1 MDNRPNLGERLP
13 AAGGQSGLASFLP
26 DFCDIRVVFAV
37 VLAGELLALVLALM
51 SVPALDFWQALGGT
65 SLFVQWVG
73 LTSAAVLCVTGQR
86 ISRLGPAATA
96 SLILGL
102 VVALTTLLSLIT
114 LWLLDETLVPP
125 RVSREGWGFVARNVA
140 VGSLVGAVALRY
152 LYVQHQWRQNLA
164 REASAR
170 VQALQARIR
179 PHFLFNS
186 MNTIASLTRTSPAL
200 AERVVED
207 LADLFRVSLGDA
219 RVPATLGREL
229 EVSRRYLEIEALRLG
244 NRLETRWEVG
254 GLPAGAL
261 LPPLTVQPLLENAV
275 YHGIEPA
282 PEGGVVRISGQLADG
297 IVELRVENPLPP
309 PGTPARNGNRIAQD
323 NVRQRLEAFFG
334 KAAGLEAGPA
344 QGRYVAVLRFPLR
357 EPSR

>member
-1 MDNRPNLGERLP
+1 MEAN
-13 AAGGQSGLASFLP
+13 AAASRAAPFLP

-73 LTSAAVLCVTGQR
+73 LTAAAVLCASGR
-86 ISRLGPAATA
+86 RLSSLRPAAT
-96 SLILGL
+96 SVLVLGL
-102 VVALTTLLSLIT
+102 VVALTALLSLIT
-114 LWLLDETLVPP
+114 LWLLDESLVPP
-125 RVSREGWGFVARNVA
+125 RVSPAGWGFLARNVA
-140 VGSLVGAVALRY
+140 VGGLVGAVALRY

-229 EVSRRYLEIEALRLG
+229 EVSRRYLDIEALRLG
-244 NRLETRWEVG
+244 DRLETRWEVG
-254 GLPAGAL
+254 GLPANAL

-275 YHGIEPA
+275 YHGVEPA
-282 PEGGVVRISGQLADG
+282 PEGGLVRVSGRLADG
-297 IVELRVENPLPP
+297 VVELRVENPLPP
-309 PGTPARNGNRIAQD
+309 AGAPPRNGNRIAQD

-334 KAAGLEAGPA
+334 KAAGLEAGPVE
-344 QGRYVAVLRFPLR
+344 GRYVAVLRFPMR
-357 EPSR
+357 EQMR

>member
-1 MDNRPNLGERLP
+1 MSR
-13 AAGGQSGLASFLP
+13 FLP

-37 VLAGELLALVLALM
+37 VLAGEILALVLALM

-73 LTSAAVLCVTGQR
+73 LTAAAVLCAGGRQL
-86 ISRLGPAATA
+86 SRLSPPATA
-96 SLILGL
+96 ALVLGL
-102 VVALTTLLSLIT
+102 VVALTALLSLVT
-114 LWLLDETLVPP
+114 LWLLDPSLEPP
-125 RVSREGWGFVARNVA
+125 RVGRAGWSFLARNVA
-140 VGSLVGAVALRY
+140 VGALVGAVALRY

-164 REASAR
+164 REAGAR

-186 MNTIASLTRTSPAL
+186 MNTIASLTRTNPAL

-244 NRLETRWEVG
+244 ERLETRWEVG
-254 GLPAGAL
+254 GLPATAL

-282 PEGGVVRISGQLADG
+282 PEGGFVRISGRLAEG
-297 IVELRVENPLPP
+297 VVEVRVENPLPP
-309 PGTPARNGNRIAQD
+309 PGIPARNGNRIAQD

-334 KAAGLEAGPA
+334 KAAGLDAGPE

>member
-1 MDNRPNLGERLP
+1 MEAN
-13 AAGGQSGLASFLP
+13 AAASRAAPFLP

-73 LTSAAVLCVTGQR
+73 LTAAAVLCASGR
-86 ISRLGPAATA
+86 RLSSLRPAAT
-96 SLILGL
+96 SVLVLGL
-102 VVALTTLLSLIT
+102 VVALTALLSLIT
-114 LWLLDETLVPP
+114 LWLLDESLVPP
-125 RVSREGWGFVARNVA
+125 RVSPAGWGFLARNVA
-140 VGSLVGAVALRY
+140 VGGLVGAVALRY

-229 EVSRRYLEIEALRLG
+229 EVSRRYLDIEALRLG
-244 NRLETRWEVG
+244 DRLETRWEVG
-254 GLPAGAL
+254 GLPANAL

-275 YHGIEPA
+275 YHGVEPA
-282 PEGGVVRISGQLADG
+282 PEGGLVRVSGRLADG
-297 IVELRVENPLPP
+297 VVELRVENPLPP
-309 PGTPARNGNRIAQD
+309 AGAPPRNGNRIAQD

-334 KAAGLEAGPA
+334 KAAGLEAGPVG
-344 QGRYVAVLRFPLR
+344 GRYVAVLRFPLR
-357 EPSR
+357 EQMR